1 MADGVVNDRWTQV
14 RLPANRLARALY
26 LGFIS
31 LALKALGRVGRPLP
45 PQVPSFRYDFQTYEY
60 AIPDPAPTRPWE
72 LTRGLGR
79 SFGYNA
85 QETAADTLSGTQLA
99 HLLID
104 VVAHGGN
111 LLVNIGPDG
120 AGRIPEIQRQPLREL
135 GDWLERNGEAI
146 YATRPWTRPADTT
159 TTGQQVR
166 YTQNDRVIYAI
177 VLADRLTDGLTIRDL
192 TLPAGSRIRM
202 LNGSVDLPWTQ
213 AANGLRIA
221 TPQRPANP
229 HAQVLEIIT
238 SSHGGDG

>member
-1 MADGVVNDRWTQV
+1 MRQQALGPEYALFAHYHDTVADGVVNDRWTQV
-14 RLPANRLARALY
+14 RLPANRLARALC

-45 PQVPSFRYDFQTYEY
+45 PQVPSFCYDFQTYEY

-111 LLVNIGPDG
+111 CSSTSAPTAPG
-120 AGRIPEIQRQPLREL
+120 ASPRSSGNRSESS
-135 GDWLERNGEAI
+135 
-146 YATRPWTRPADTT
+146 ATGWSATARPSTRPARGPARRTPRPPASRSVTPKTT
-159 TTGQQVR
+159 ASSTPSSWPTG
-166 YTQNDRVIYAI
+166 
-177 VLADRLTDGLTIRDL
+177 
-192 TLPAGSRIRM
+192 
-202 LNGSVDLPWTQ
+202 
-213 AANGLRIA
+213 
-221 TPQRPANP
+221 
-229 HAQVLEIIT
+229 
-238 SSHGGDG
+238 